1 MVGIMDALSNEFYKM
16 GTFSDDYYRDV
27 ITPYKEGVRG
37 KPGFLQSMKNWQPW
51 RAFMPQS
58 MGGTFF
64 TKPTAMASTALRGA
78 SRIPLA
84 AFASDA
90 LAGTSLLSGGNRE
103 VRAGRDF
110 TPSQPNSAVNEYAA
124 GRGSQPTFSRPS
136 ANRDFTQTDYG
147 KAYQRG
153 GSVNP
158 HEETARAARE
168 WSPREQ
174 YISRSNQDR
183 AYDATVNRFIQ
194 ESQGDQQRWEQGGGQ
209 GAYPV
214 FNEPGWE
221 SNVPMSPGWL
231 QASSG
236 RDNSGVMLAL
246 VNSPAVNKMKN
257 IYNQVDPFFPD
268 IDPIDQQI
276 GYDFD
281 KNLWGGTLGF
291 GGEYDM
297 EDDAYN
303 AYINWGTNW

>member
-1 MVGIMDALSNEFYKM
+1 MVGIMDAWSDEFHKM
-16 GTFSDDYYRDV
+16 GTFADDYYKNV

-37 KPGFLQSMKNWQPW
+37 KPGFWQSMKNWQPW
-51 RAFMPQS
+51 RSFMPQS

-64 TKPTAMASTALRGA
+64 TKPTSMASTALRGA

-110 TPSQPNSAVNEYAA
+110 ERSEPSSAVNEYAA
-124 GRGSQPTFSRPS
+124 GRGAQPTFSRPS

-174 YISRSNQDR
+174 RFNDGPPSQMNPPSSDR
-183 AYDATVNRFIQ
+183 
-194 ESQGDQQRWEQGGGQ
+194 
-209 GAYPV
+209 
-214 FNEPGWE
+214 
-221 SNVPMSPGWL
+221 
-231 QASSG
+231 
-236 RDNSGVMLAL
+236 L
-246 VNSPAVNKMKN
+246 VNDYFTPS
-257 IYNQVDPFFPD
+257 
-268 IDPIDQQI
+268 ID
-276 GYDFD
+276 G
-281 KNLWGGTLGF
+281 
-291 GGEYDM
+291 
-297 EDDAYN
+297 
-303 AYINWGTNW
+303 